1 MFRKLWKQI
10 KIIVFVVIILACIPR
25 SILPISS
32 QNDDFEYYIKLNDE
46 EKRLIQYKDSREAL
60 EIKLK
65 QLDIINNS
73 RKKYSRKPVKLDI
86 LASRVA
92 NKMSRDAADNN
103 FAGHW
108 NLAGEKPYHRYGLAG
123 GYDHITE
130 NAYAEWSSVEYEN
143 TPKTISAMMKSGH
156 ETFMKEKAPND
167 GHKQAIIGKDHNYVG
182 IGYNLS
188 GKQFR
193 YYEEFIDRY
202 LEFEN
207 IPSEV
212 KPGEQTSITIKTDG
226 KNYPYYMIVYY
237 ENFPRPM
244 TAKEIARKGSY
255 NDYTEEQYQQ
265 TYAWELAKFKNG
277 QTYKIPLTLNKEG
290 LYYIHIFTDKKE
302 YTKPASLSTKGRT
315 PYSGIVIRVKR

>member
-10 KIIVFVVIILACIPR
+10 KIIVFAVVILACIPR
-25 SILPISS
+25 SILPLSS
-32 QNDDFEYYIKLNDE
+32 QDDDLDYYVGLNDKE
-46 EKRLIQYKDSREAL
+46 TRLIQYKDSREAL

-65 QLDIINNS
+65 QLKIINNS
-73 RKKYSRKPVKLDI
+73 RKRYGSKPVKLDI

-92 NKMSRDAADNN
+92 NRMSREAAENN

-123 GYDHITE
+123 GYDHVTE
-130 NAYAEWSSVEYEN
+130 NAYAEWSSQDYNN
-143 TPKTISAMMKSGH
+143 TPQTISTMMKNGH

-167 GHKQAIIGKDHNYVG
+167 GHKQAVIGKEHNFVG
-182 IGYNLS
+182 IGYHLT

-207 IPSEV
+207 IPSDV
-212 KPGEQTSITIKTDG
+212 KPGNQTSITVKTDG
-226 KNYPYYMIVYY
+226 KTYPYYMIVYY
-237 ENFPRPM
+237 EDFPDPM
-244 TAKEIARKGSY
+244 TPKEISRKGSY
-255 NDYTEEQYQQ
+255 NDYTTEQFQQ
-265 TYAWELAKFKNG
+265 IYAWELARFKSG
-277 QTYKIPLTLNKEG
+277 QTYKIPLTFTREG

-315 PYSGIVIRVKR
+315 PYSGIVIRVRR